1 MILQATQLYK
11 AYLQP
16 GKTDLQV
23 LAGTD
28 FTLDAG
34 ETVAITGPSGSG
46 KSTLLA
52 LLAGLDRPDNGTI
65 CIDGNDITKMD
76 EESLTTFRGKNIGI
90 IFQQFHLMPHL
101 SAAENISLPLEIHK
115 SDKVEQKVEYIL
127 QKTGL
132 TDRKNHLPRQ
142 LSGGECQRV
151 AIARA
156 LAIEPN
162 ILLADEPTG
171 NLDATTG
178 ATITELLFQLVE
190 EIGMTMV
197 VVTHNSSLAKRC
209 ARSVTL
215 SQGKLV

>member
-1 MILQATQLYK
+1 MILNATQLHK
-11 AYLQP
+11 AYRQP
-16 GKTDLQV
+16 GKPDLQV

-52 LLAGLDRPDNGTI
+52 LLAGLDRPDKGTI
-65 CIDGNDITKMD
+65 SIDGNDITKMD
-76 EESLTTFRGKNIGI
+76 QESLTTFRGKNIGI

-115 SDKVEQKVEYIL
+115 SDKVEQKVASIL
-127 QKTGL
+127 DKTGL
-132 TDRKNHLPRQ
+132 TDRKHHLPRQ

-162 ILLADEPTG
+162 LLLADEPTG
-171 NLDATTG
+171 NLDTTTG

-197 VVTHNSSLAKRC
+197 VVTHNPSLAKRC

>member
-1 MILQATQLYK
+1 MILKATQLHK

-16 GKTDLQV
+16 GKPDLQV
-23 LAGTD
+23 LTGTD
-28 FTLDAG
+28 FALDAG

-65 CIDGNDITKMD
+65 SIDGNDITKMD
-76 EESLTTFRGKNIGI
+76 EERLTTFRGKNIGI

-115 SDKVEQKVEYIL
+115 SDKVEQKVTYIL
-127 QKTGL
+127 DKTGL
-132 TDRKNHLPRQ
+132 TDRKHHLPRQ

-197 VVTHNSSLAKRC
+197 VVTHNPSLAKRC

-215 SQGKLV
+215 SQGKLA

>member
-1 MILQATQLYK
+1 MILNATQLYK
-11 AYLQP
+11 SYLQP
-16 GKTDLQV
+16 GKPSLPV
-23 LAGTD
+23 LTGAD
-28 FTLDAG
+28 FTLDGG
-34 ETVAITGPSGSG
+34 ETVAITGPSGTG

-65 CIDGNDITKMD
+65 SIGGNDITKMD
-76 EESLTTFRGKNIGI
+76 EERLTTFRGKNIGI

-115 SDKVEQKVEYIL
+115 SEKVEQKVEYIL
-127 QKTGL
+127 EKTGL

-156 LAIEPN
+156 LVIEPN

-171 NLDATTG
+171 NLDTG
-178 ATITELLFQLVE
+178 TAKSITKLLFQLVE
-190 EIGMTMV
+190 ELGMTMV
-197 VVTHNSSLAKRC
+197 VVTHNPALAKQC
-209 ARSVTL
+209 IRSVTL
-215 SQGKLV
+215 SQGQLI

>member
-1 MILQATQLYK
+1 MILKATQLYK

-23 LAGTD
+23 LNGTD
-28 FTLDAG
+28 FTLDTG

-65 CIDGNDITKMD
+65 CINGNDITAMD
-76 EESLTTFRGKNIGI
+76 EESLTTFRGQNIGI

-115 SDKVEQKVEYIL
+115 RDKVEQKVEYIL

-178 ATITELLFQLVE
+178 AIITELLFQLVE

-197 VVTHNSSLAKRC
+197 VVTHNPSLARRC

-215 SQGKLV
+215 HQGKLA

>member
-1 MILQATQLYK
+1 MILKATQLHK
-11 AYLQP
+11 SYLQP
-16 GKTDLQV
+16 GKPDLPV
-23 LAGTD
+23 LTGTD
-28 FTLDAG
+28 FSLDAG

-65 CIDGNDITKMD
+65 CIDGNDITNLD
-76 EESLTTFRGKNIGI
+76 EENLTTFRGKNIGI

-115 SDKVEQKVEYIL
+115 SEKVKQKVEDIL

-132 TDRKNHLPRQ
+132 TDRKDHLPRQ

-156 LAIEPN
+156 LVIEPN

-171 NLDATTG
+171 NLDA
-178 ATITELLFQLVE
+178 ATATIITELLFQLVE

-197 VVTHNSSLAKRC
+197 VVTHNPTLARRC
-209 ARSVTL
+209 KRSVTL